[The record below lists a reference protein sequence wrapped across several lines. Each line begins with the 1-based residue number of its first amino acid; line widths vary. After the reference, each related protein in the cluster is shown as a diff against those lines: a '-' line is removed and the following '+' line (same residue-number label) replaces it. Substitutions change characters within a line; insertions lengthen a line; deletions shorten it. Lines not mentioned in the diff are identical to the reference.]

1 MTQEW
6 EPDINDH
13 YHNII
18 ETTRSSQL
26 SIKIGIDKNQ

>member
-1 MTQEW
+1 MMQEW

-18 ETTRSSQL
+18 ETTQSSQL
-26 SIKIGIDKNQ
+26 SIKISINKNQ

>member
-1 MTQEW
+1 MQEW
-6 EPDINDH
+6 EPDTNYH

-18 ETTRSSQL
+18 VTTRSSQL